1 MLDVKKVEQ
10 MTGHNAS
17 IFTVIDSSKAGHI
30 LSGGGDGW
38 VVEWN
43 LDDPEMGKL
52 VAKVETQIFSMYR
65 IIGTDRLV
73 VGNMN
78 GGIHWVDLAD
88 QSNDTNVLHHQKGVF
103 AIVQVGN
110 SIFTGGG
117 DGLLTRWSIE
127 TRKAVESLQLSHA
140 SIRSIAFA
148 PERNELAVGASD
160 HHIYLVNATTM
171 EIKYTMLNAH
181 ENSVFALR
189 YGPRQRYLYSGGR
202 DAHLKVWDLDSDR
215 SNVSSQPAHWFT
227 INDIAFHPNG
237 KWLATGSRDKRIR
250 IWDSQSFELLAS
262 LEGPPNQGH
271 LNSVNRLYWS
281 DHNDWLISASDDRRM
296 IIWSVR

>member
-1 MLDVKKVEQ
+1 

-17 IFTVIDSSKAGHI
+17 IFTVIESAKPGHV

-52 VAKVETQIFSMYR
+52 VAKVETQIFSMCR
-65 IIGTDRLV
+65 IADSNRLV

-78 GGIHWVDLAD
+78 GGVHWLDLAD

-103 AIVQVGN
+103 AIVQVGDA
-110 SIFTGGG
+110 IFTGGG
-117 DGLLTRWSIE
+117 DGLLTRWSIAQQK
-127 TRKAVESLQLSHA
+127 TLESLQLSAA

-171 EIKYTMLNAH
+171 ELKKTILQAH
-181 ENSVFALR
+181 ENSVFALH
-189 YGPRQRYLYSGGR
+189 YGPQQRYLFSGGR
-202 DAHLKVWDLDSDR
+202 DAHLKVWDLDDKGA
-215 SNVSSQPAHWFT
+215 NLSSQAAHWFT
-227 INDIAFHPNG
+227 INDIAFHPSG
-237 KWLATGSRDKRIR
+237 QWLATGSRDKRIR
-250 IWDSQSFELLAS
+250 IWDASTFELLGSIEA
-262 LEGPPNQGH
+262 PRNQGH
-271 LNSVNRLYWS
+271 VNSVNRLYWS
-281 DHNDWLISASDDRRM
+281 PHNHWLVSASDDRRM
-296 IIWSVR
+296 IIWELG